1 MQFAFLKINIIL
13 FNIRQSFFAM
23 SYRSSLSQRE
33 LDGQYFSNSSAT
45 NQSISETNTSYLANL
60 LYVQNWVS
68 QAYSGFMT
76 ILNPYFDGTMT
87 GSNITLTGELS
98 TPTITSNTNFTE
110 IPTITTGGTIYN
122 VSTVPVGTI
131 KMTISNTNIPVGY
144 ILCDGSA
151 YTTTDYPKLFNAIQ
165 YTYGGSGSS
174 FNVPNFESYFPI
186 GGNGVNASGCATS
199 NYVTGNGTS
208 GATNTFSTTANFGG
222 SSTAVAPLQT
232 IVCSH
237 THQISDAGH
246 NHATDLSET
255 YVAYVPLPPIG
266 LYIMTPQSSPAY
278 FTGSSAT
285 NITILNTGTDIQTT
299 DPISNLTGVNV
310 SPPYVAVF
318 YYIATG

>member
-1 MQFAFLKINIIL
+1 
-13 FNIRQSFFAM
+13 M
-23 SYRSSLSQRE
+23 SYRSSLSQRR
-33 LDGQYFSNSSAT
+33 LSGVYFSNSSCESYAVD
-45 NQSISETNTSYLANL
+45 ETNTSLIASL
-60 LYVQNWVS
+60 LYVQDFVQS
-68 QAYSGFMT
+68 AYSGFML
-76 ILNPYFDGTMT
+76 IINPIFTGTMT
-87 GSNITLTGELS
+87 GPNITLTEELS
-98 TPTITSNTNFTE
+98 APTITSDTNFTE

-122 VSTVPVGTI
+122 VSTVLAGTI
-131 KMTISNTNIPVGY
+131 KMTISNTNIPAGY
-144 ILCDGSA
+144 LSCNGGS
-151 YTTTDYPKLFNAIQ
+151 YSSTDYPNLFTAIQ

-186 GGNGVNASGCATS
+186 GGNGVNSLGCATS

-208 GATNTFSTTANFGG
+208 GATNTFSSTANFGG

-232 IVCSH
+232 VVCSH

-246 NHATDLSET
+246 NHATDLAET
-255 YVAYVPLPPIG
+255 FVAYVPLPPVG
-266 LYIMTPQSSPAY
+266 EYIMTPQTSPAY
-278 FTGSSAT
+278 STGSSTT

>member
-1 MQFAFLKINIIL
+1 
-13 FNIRQSFFAM
+13 M
-23 SYRSSLSQRE
+23 SYRSALSQRE

-45 NQSISETNTSYLANL
+45 NQDITETNTSYLANL

-68 QAYSGFMT
+68 QAYSGFLT
-76 ILNPYFDGTMT
+76 IINPQYTGTLS
-87 GSNITLTGELS
+87 GPNITLTGELA

-122 VSTVPVGTI
+122 VSTSPAGTV
-131 KMTISNTNIPVGY
+131 KMCISNSNIPVGY
-144 ILCDGSA
+144 ILCNGGS
-151 YTTTDYPKLFNAIQ
+151 YTTTDYPNLFTAIG
-165 YTYGGSGSS
+165 YTYGGAGTS

-186 GGNGVNASGCATS
+186 GGNGVNANGNPTS
-199 NYVTGNGTS
+199 NYATGNGTS

-222 SSTAVAPLQT
+222 STTEIAPLIT
-232 IVCSH
+232 KAPPH

-246 NHATDLSET
+246 NHATDLAET
-255 YVAYVPLPPIG
+255 FVAYVSLPPVG
-266 LYIMTPQSSPAY
+266 LYIMTPQPSPAY

-285 NITILNTGTDIQTT
+285 NITILNSGTDIQTT

-318 YYIATG
+318 FYIATG

>member
-1 MQFAFLKINIIL
+1 
-13 FNIRQSFFAM
+13 M
-23 SYRSSLSQRE
+23 SYRSSLSQRR
-33 LDGQYFSNSSAT
+33 LDGVYFSNSSAT
-45 NQSISETNTSYLANL
+45 NQSVSETNTSYLANL
-60 LYVQNWVS
+60 LYVQSWVA

-76 ILNPYFDGTMT
+76 ILNPVFTGTLS

-110 IPTITTGGTIYN
+110 IPTITIGSTIYN
-122 VSTVPVGTI
+122 VGTSPAGTI

-144 ILCDGSA
+144 LLCDGSTYSA
-151 YTTTDYPKLFNAIQ
+151 TDYPNLFNAIQ

-222 SSTAVAPLQT
+222 SLTAVAPLQT
-232 IVCSH
+232 VVCSH
-237 THQISDAGH
+237 THSISDPGH
-246 NHATDLSET
+246 THQSVV
-255 YVAYVPLPPIG
+255 YVGQAPYLTLPPTGQQCIIPVFGSTTLSTTASTANVIIG
-266 LYIMTPQSSPAY
+266 
-278 FTGSSAT
+278 
-285 NITILNTGTDIQTT
+285 NTGTDIQTT

-310 SPPYVAVF
+310 SPPYVAIF
-318 YYIATG
+318 YFIATG